1 MAVTLLRTYDLS
13 DYTCR
18 YSNNTKQS
26 VMLKESGKINS
37 KTQSPSTR
45 VDIDK
50 LQLFA
55 VTYVRRKRNSVRQLH
70 LHSQI

>member
-1 MAVTLLRTYDLS
+1 
-13 DYTCR
+13 
-18 YSNNTKQS
+18 
-26 VMLKESGKINS
+26 MLKESGKTSS
-37 KTQSPSTR
+37 KTQNPSTR

-55 VTYVRRKRNSVRQLH
+55 VTYVRRKRNPVRQLH